1 MEETT
6 FDKKDDISEEEMN
19 DIISYIN
26 SWDYEKYER
35 DMEIREALQ
44 LLKNKM
50 LKDEKEKEE
59 KLNQLREKEKRDMI
73 ENKILND
80 NNNNQNQNEDNNNNN
95 NNNNNEQETNNLINT
110 NYYNY
115 NNDNL
120 NNENDI
126 NNNNN
131 YQELTEE
138 EKLNLEKNWNSSVK
152 ILYNF

>member
-95 NNNNNEQETNNLINT
+95 NNNNEQETNNLINT

-115 NNDNL
+115 NTDNL

>member
-59 KLNQLREKEKRDMI
+59 KLNELREKEKREMI
-73 ENKILND
+73 DNKKLND
-80 NNNNQNQNEDNNNNN
+80 NQNQNEDNNNNN
-95 NNNNNEQETNNLINT
+95 NIQINEQETTNLINT
-110 NYYNY
+110 DNY
-115 NNDNL
+115 NINNL
-120 NNENDI
+120 NYENDI
-126 NNNNN
+126 NNNNNN
-131 YQELTEE
+131 YQELTED
-138 EKLNLEKNWNSSVK
+138 
-152 ILYNF
+152 F